1 MATSVGFQL
10 GLLPERKLNKRAL
23 AASYGF
29 LIFLLILM
37 VNIGWIWPDSLD
49 IRRQYHVTELI
60 PMPSLQPEP
69 LKAKPP
75 AHILKAKLLP
85 KAPVFDAP
93 KLTGTAGGSCPA
105 AAATGGGGAQDRGQ
119 PFRACS
125 GQAGYGRSPADVDR
139 AYRRVRQF
147 GDSDGQCSDPEG
159 SDRRFR
165 RPQRCSGTGQAQCAP
180 GGGQHG
186 LVRSATRRGKRQRSG
201 RDQRYQ
207 GHDCQRRFRQRD
219 CTSRTG

>member
-60 PMPSLQPEP
+60 PMPSLQPQA
-69 LKAKPP
+69 LKVKPP
-75 AHILKAKLLP
+75 EHILKVKLLP

-93 KLTGTAGGSCPA
+93 RLTVPREVRAPRPQQPEVTAPKIEVNHFSPAVAKLI
-105 AAATGGGGAQDRGQ
+105 TGGAHSR
-119 PFRACS
+119 
-125 GQAGYGRSPADVDR
+125 
-139 AYRRVRQF
+139 
-147 GDSDGQCSDPEG
+147 
-159 SDRRFR
+159 
-165 RPQRCSGTGQAQCAP
+165 TGQVGRPP
-180 GGGQHG
+180 GGGQHRF
-186 LVRSATRRGKRQRSG
+186 VRSAARRGKRQRSG
-201 RDQRYQ
+201 RDQRYE

-219 CTSRTG
+219 CASRAG